1 MDVHELL
8 AEYERLHAAGLI
20 SDEEYQRQVERVRAY
35 LRAAELERVGPG
47 AFFRLEPG
55 VLTRIL
61 TSQVFWVVLVLA
73 LMPLVLLAFD
83 IPSNQGMTLYFAF
96 LWFFLFLR
104 LFRLNLRGSSTWDY
118 SLVAALVV
126 VPGLVGVLPLMRA
139 LLAPFYRLIDA
150 SFLPARWLGF
160 VLGVGLTEELTK
172 MLPVMVAVGLA
183 SRAGRRMSLQAA
195 ILLGI
200 CSGLA
205 FAGFENILYTQWFGA
220 RIWGVPYARQD
231 VVLSRLLMTPFL
243 HSLWAGLTGFAMGAS
258 MLGRGPLGWRLLRF
272 LLPFYLMAALLHGT
286 YDTVAFSPVLAA
298 AVGAGSY
305 FVLVLVVVAAK
316 TWEGESRR
324 FLGERVV

>member
-47 AFFRLEPG
+47 ALFRLDPG
-55 VLTRIL
+55 VLSRIL

-73 LMPLVLLAFD
+73 LMPLVLLLFD
-83 IPSNQGMTLYFAF
+83 IPSDQGMTLYFAF

-104 LFRLNLRGSSTWDY
+104 LFRLNLKGSSPWDFT
-118 SLVAALVV
+118 LVAALVI
-126 VPGLVGVLPLMRA
+126 VPGLVALLPLVRA
-139 LLAPFYRLIDA
+139 VLAPFYQLIQA
-150 SFLPARWLGF
+150 QYLPVRWVGF
-160 VLGVGLTEELTK
+160 VFGVGITEELTK
-172 MLPVMVAVGLA
+172 MVPVMVAVGLA
-183 SRAGRRMSLQAA
+183 SRARRTMSLQAS

-243 HSLWAGLTGFAMGAS
+243 HSLWAGLTGFALGAS
-258 MLGRGPLGWRLLRF
+258 MLGSGSWWWRFTRF
-272 LLPFYLMAALLHGT
+272 VIPFYLLAALLHGT
-286 YDTVAFSPVLAA
+286 YDTVAFSPILAA
-298 AVGAGSY
+298 AVGACSY

-324 FLGERVV
+324 FLGERVL

>member
-8 AEYERLHAAGLI
+8 AEYERLHAARLI
-20 SDEEYQRQVERVRAY
+20 SDEEYQRQVERVRAH

-47 AFFRLEPG
+47 ALFHLDPG
-55 VLTRIL
+55 VLSRIL

-73 LMPLVLLAFD
+73 LMPLVLLLFD
-83 IPSNQGMTLYFAF
+83 IPSDQGMTLYFAF

-104 LFRLNLRGSSTWDY
+104 LFRLNLKGSSPWDFT
-118 SLVAALVV
+118 LVAALVI
-126 VPGLVGVLPLMRA
+126 VPGLVAILPLLRA
-139 LLAPFYRLIDA
+139 VLTPFYRLIEA
-150 SFLPARWLGF
+150 PFLPIRWVGF
-160 VLGVGLTEELTK
+160 VFGVGITEELTK
-172 MLPVMVAVGLA
+172 MVPVMVAVGLA
-183 SRAGRRMSLQAA
+183 SRAGRAMSLQAS

-243 HSLWAGLTGFAMGAS
+243 HSLWAGLTGFALGAATQGTGS
-258 MLGRGPLGWRLLRF
+258 WGLRF
-272 LLPFYLMAALLHGT
+272 IRFVIPFYLLAALLHGT
-286 YDTVAFSPVLAA
+286 YDTVAFSPILAA
-298 AVGAGSY
+298 VVGASSY

-324 FLGERVV
+324 FLGERIL